1 MNGQNLS
8 GQTLGQYEL
17 KELLGRGGMGAVY
30 RGYQPALDRSVA
42 IKVMS
47 LAVVNEPGYAERFN
61 REAKIVASLEHP
73 QIVPLYDYGIAG
85 DVSYVVMRLLTGGSL
100 EDRMRRGERLSIT
113 EIATLLKQITAALE
127 YAHSRGLIHRDI
139 KPSNVMFD
147 GRGDAY
153 LVDFGIA
160 KLLQAS
166 QVLTTHTALLGT
178 PSYMAPEQWMDHEL
192 TPAADQY
199 ALGILTY
206 QLLTGELPFEA
217 TTPYALMNKHINQVP
232 TPPQVLRPEIPE
244 HVAAVVQRSLAKA
257 PADRFPNVTAYAAVF
272 ETATKDREADLKTTP
287 IPPMTPANTKPAPT
301 AVATEQR
308 PQTRPQRRP
317 QSRGVVT
324 VIAAL
329 VLIGVIALLAR
340 GIGTPPTE
348 IAAGSAQVA
357 ATNEVTAE
365 VTEAVRAALSTEES
379 TAEATEAAATEA
391 TVAQT
396 ATELPPTRTPNP
408 TRTTTSAT
416 RTPTQRVT
424 RTTAADLTPTLTG
437 YQSFTRGTQAF
448 DAGDVEAAIALF
460 TQTLTLDP
468 GYVEAYYYR
477 AVSYYYGGQ
486 LNEALSDYNQTLE
499 LNPEYV
505 DVYANRA
512 QVYYDLGDYDAA
524 LIDVDAAL
532 ALYDENSGAH
542 YLRAQIQ
549 QQLGDP
555 QQALADLIRVLEID
569 PDWTGVYGERGWL
582 YFEQGDYEAALSDFE
597 AYLATDPQNID
608 ALHAKAEAQ
617 DALEDKEAALETFA
631 ATLELDA
638 YDAYAVRRSGD
649 LLYDLQRWDEAGDF
663 YDRYLELVG
672 DASESYVLERINAMA
687 DRSDNREGTGK

>member
-100 EDRMRRGERLSIT
+100 EDRMRRGERLSLT

-160 KLLQAS
+160 KLLQSS
-166 QVLTTHTALLGT
+166 QALTTHTALLGT
-178 PSYMAPEQWMDHEL
+178 PSYMAPEQWMDHDL

-232 TPPQVLRPEIPE
+232 TPPQVLRPEIPAS
-244 HVAAVVQRSLAKA
+244 VAAVVQRAIAKT
-257 PADRFPNVTAYAAVF
+257 PAERFPGVRAYATVF

-287 IPPMTPANTKPAPT
+287 IPPMTPAKTKPAPT
-301 AVATEQR
+301 AVATDQL
-308 PQTRPQRRP
+308 PQTRSQRRP
-317 QSRGVVT
+317 QSRGVVM
-324 VIAAL
+324 VIVAL

-340 GIGTPPTE
+340 GSGTPPPITPTE
-348 IAAGSAQVA
+348 IAAGGAEVA
-357 ATNEVTAE
+357 ATSEVTPE
-365 VTEAVRAALSTEES
+365 VTEAIRAALSTAEV
-379 TAEATEAAATEA
+379 TAEATA
-391 TVAQT
+391 TVAPS
-396 ATELPPTRTPNP
+396 ATEPPATRTPNP
-408 TRTTTSAT
+408 TRTSVSA
-416 RTPTQRVT
+416 T

-448 DAGDVEAAIALF
+448 DSGDNEAAIALF
-460 TQTLTLDP
+460 TQTLALDP

-477 AVSYYYGGQ
+477 AVSYYYSGQ

-512 QVYYDLGDYDAA
+512 QVYYDLGDYAAA
-524 LIDVDAAL
+524 LTDIDQAL
-532 ALYDENSGAH
+532 TLYDENSGGH

-549 QQLGDP
+549 KQLGDP
-555 QQALADLIRVLEID
+555 QQALADLTRVLEIA
-569 PDWTGVYGERGWL
+569 PDWAGVHAERGLL
-582 YFEQGDYEAALSDFE
+582 YMDQGEYAAALLDFE

-608 ALHAKAEAQ
+608 ALHAKADAQ
-617 DALEDKEAALETFA
+617 AALEDWEAALATFTA
-631 ATLELDA
+631 VLAIDD
-638 YDAYAVRRSGD
+638 YDGYAVRRSGD
-649 LLYDLQRWDEAGDF
+649 LLYDLQRWDEAVDF
-663 YDRYLELVG
+663 YQRYLEMMG
-672 DASESYVLERINAMA
+672 DGSEPYIQDRLTAIA
-687 DRSDNREGTGK
+687 DRAGRDSEETGK